1 MGTLDFIYASLLI
14 VPFLSGA
21 INSLQIFQL
30 FEFLGSF
37 QCVTP
42 ALATTV
48 EGQESTEST
57 QEKDKTKSKSKK
69 AGITSK
75 DLYFPEIGREADF
88 HRALRIRV
96 ALDGSVSYRA
106 KRQPVYWLG
115 DDPAVTEAIV
125 TNIRTTSKMIEELR
139 ELKALGWTG
148 PSKRRKGCCCW
159 SLCCFCRGDSNRK
172 KTKKTADGLIITDE
186 QSGSGSG
193 EGGADV
199 HIEIGATVV
208 KAAATAAI
216 APSKSTVV
224 LPTRRQLRR
233 RYAQITPSEV
243 RSPRAPN
250 QLGFLVKSKLS
261 YVAGLRHKKKVNGRD
276 DDVENIYESISELGE
291 AFVTLEKSLLKFV
304 ESILEGSRM
313 EAEPEV
319 AIEVFRHIGQ
329 DNLICN
335 MENYWMRLLSNVASG
350 ASVFGSKQ
358 VGLHNLLFPFP
369 SPDFR

>member
-1 MGTLDFIYASLLI
+1 
-14 VPFLSGA
+14 
-21 INSLQIFQL
+21 
-30 FEFLGSF
+30 
-37 QCVTP
+37 
-42 ALATTV
+42 
-48 EGQESTEST
+48 
-57 QEKDKTKSKSKK
+57 
-69 AGITSK
+69 
-75 DLYFPEIGREADF
+75 LYFSEIGREADF
-88 HRALRIRV
+88 HRALQIRV
-96 ALDGSVSYRA
+96 ALDGSVTYRS
-106 KRQPVYWLG
+106 KRQPVYWQG
-115 DDPAVTEAIV
+115 DDPVVTEALV

-159 SLCCFCRGDSNRK
+159 SLCCCCRGDNNKKNK
-172 KTKKTADGLIITDE
+172 KTKMVDGIVITEE
-186 QSGSGSG
+186 QSGSG

-199 HIEIGATVV
+199 HVEMGVTAA
-208 KAAATAAI
+208 KAANTTAT
-216 APSKSTVV
+216 APSKNTIV

-261 YVAGLRHKKKVNGRD
+261 YVADLRRKKKVKGRE
-276 DDVENIYESISELGE
+276 DDVENIYESIHELGD
-291 AFVTLEKSLLKFV
+291 AFITLEKSLLKFV

-335 MENYWMRLLSNVASG
+335 MENYWTRFLSNVASG
-350 ASVFGSKQ
+350 KSVFGSKQ
-358 VGLHNLLFPFP
+358 VLYNTALLRHVVFEIF
-369 SPDFR
+369 